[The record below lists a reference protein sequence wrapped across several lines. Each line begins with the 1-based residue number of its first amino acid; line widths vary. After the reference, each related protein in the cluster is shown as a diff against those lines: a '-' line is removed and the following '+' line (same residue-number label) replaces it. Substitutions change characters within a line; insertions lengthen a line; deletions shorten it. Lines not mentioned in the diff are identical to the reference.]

1 MARRSEHSQ
10 EEIKTM
16 ILDAAEQVIIA
27 QGVSALKAR
36 SVAKEIGY
44 TVGSLY
50 MVYANMADLILHVNA
65 RTLDA
70 IILQLKQTSLN
81 DAETVMK
88 RLALVYMNYGVQNF
102 NRWRLIFDDR
112 LLADSVIPDW
122 YQDKIDKV
130 IIQFELGLAT
140 LKPELNALELKT
152 TALAFFSGLQGV
164 CAFSLKS
171 NLDKDDMKKV
181 EATILLLISNFI
193 RGWRS
198 SP

>member
-81 DAETVMK
+81 DAETVME

-112 LLADSVIPDW
+112 LLADSVTPDW

>member
-81 DAETVMK
+81 DAETVME

-112 LLADSVIPDW
+112 LLADSVTPDW
-122 YQDKIDKV
+122 YQDKIDNV

>member
-112 LLADSVIPDW
+112 LLADSVTPDW
-122 YQDKIDKV
+122 YQDKIDNV